1 MRRDIMCIGGTSQWP
16 ATIFRGI
23 DQWGERYG
31 YLLVDPIG
39 GAIGAFAHADG
50 ISTGGQARTPI
61 CKLPNVEHTEQSFP
75 VLFLYRKEITDS
87 GGAGKFRG
95 GLSAES
101 CFIPHG
107 TDAIVQD
114 TLSSGNAIPTST
126 GMMGG
131 YPGAVNR
138 YRYKHDTDVLERMN
152 RSDLVN
158 DIDELSGESETL
170 QLRQQDF
177 VQMPSDVYA
186 VLWSAAGGFG
196 DPLERDAAKVEADV
210 ANGDVSVA
218 AAKSIYGVVVGD
230 AKATLAE
237 RERLRMERIGGTPS
251 GKKLNGT
258 VGLRPT
264 ENLDVRDGHWCCAK
278 CATDLGPVSKNYKE
292 GCVRVD
298 RPIEACNPIVG
309 DPARFIDPRPQF
321 RQFCC
326 PGCGLL
332 IENEIAVDTE
342 PLLVDVELQY
352 VPGK

>member
-1 MRRDIMCIGGTSQWP
+1 MCIGGTSQWP

-39 GAIGAFAHADG
+39 GAIGAFSHADG

-87 GGAGKFRG
+87 GGAGKWRG

-107 TDAIVQD
+107 TDTITHD

-138 YRYKHDTDVLERMN
+138 YRFLRDSNIFSKI
-152 RSDLVN
+152 SDSQLVN
-158 DIDELSGESETL
+158 DIDELEGKSETL

-177 VQMPSDVYA
+177 SQNPADVYA

-196 DPLERDAAKVEADV
+196 DPLERDPAKVQADV
-210 ANGDVSVA
+210 DNGDVSAEA
-218 AAKSIYGVVVGD
+218 AREIYGVVLGSPD
-230 AKATLAE
+230 ETRKM
-237 RERLRMERIGGTPS
+237 REEKRRGRIGQPS
-251 GKKLNGT
+251 GKKLDGKEK
-258 VGLRPT
+258 LRAT
-264 ENLDVRDGHWCCAK
+264 ENLSVRGGRWSCAK
-278 CATDLGPVSKNYKE
+278 CASDLGAVSENYKA
-292 GCVRVD
+292 GCVRND
-298 RPIEACNPIVG
+298 LPIKACNPLVG
-309 DPARFIDPRPQF
+309 DPHRFIDPVPQF

-332 IENEIAVDTE
+332 IENEIAIADDPV
-342 PLLVDVELQY
+342 LVDVQL
-352 VPGK
+352 K

>member
-1 MRRDIMCIGGTSQWP
+1 MCIGGTSQWP
-16 ATIFRGI
+16 ATLFRGI
-23 DQWGERYG
+23 DQWGERFG
-31 YLLVDPIG
+31 YILVDPIG
-39 GAIGAFAHADG
+39 GAIGAFSHADG

-107 TDAIVQD
+107 TDAITHD

-138 YRYKHDTDVLERMN
+138 YRFLRDSDVLERMKK
-152 RSDLVN
+152 SSLVG
-158 DIDELSGESETL
+158 DIDDLSGKPETL

-177 VQMPSDVYA
+177 QQNPSDVYA

-196 DPLERDAAKVEADV
+196 DPLERDPARVEADV
-210 ANGDVSVA
+210 ANGDVSEKA
-218 AAKSIYGVVVGD
+218 ALEIYGVVLGD
-230 AKATLAE
+230 ARATARRRNDIRARRIQGRAGAAKLGAPVRFLA
-237 RERLRMERIGGTPS
+237 
-251 GKKLNGT
+251 
-258 VGLRPT
+258 T
-264 ENLDVRDGHWCCAK
+264 ENLAVHANRHFGCAK
-278 CATDLGPVSKNYKE
+278 CGTDLGPLGRNYKDY
-292 GCVRVD
+292 CVRND
-298 RPIEACNPIVG
+298 LPIEASNPIVG
-309 DPARFIDPRPQF
+309 DPRRFIDPLPQF

-326 PGCGLL
+326 PGCGLA
-332 IENEIAVDTE
+332 IENEIAVADD
-342 PLLVDVELQY
+342 PVLRDVEIRS
-352 VPGK
+352 K

>member
-1 MRRDIMCIGGTSQWP
+1 MCIGGTSQWP

-31 YLLVDPIG
+31 YILVDPIG
-39 GAIGAFAHADG
+39 GAIGAFSHADG

-75 VLFLYRKEITDS
+75 VLFLYRKEICDS
-87 GGAGKFRG
+87 GGAGKWRG

-107 TDAIVQD
+107 TDEITHD

-138 YRYKHDTDVLERMN
+138 YRFLRDSDVLERMK
-152 RSDLVN
+152 SSSLVN
-158 DIDELSGESETL
+158 DIDQLSGKPETL

-177 VQMPSDVYA
+177 SQHPSDVYA

-196 DPLERDAAKVEADV
+196 DPLERDPARVEADV
-210 ANGDVSVA
+210 ANGDVSEKA
-218 AAKSIYGVVVGD
+218 ALEIYGVVLGD
-230 AKATLAE
+230 AKATERRRAELRKRRVQGNTRKLDKLTDEPLFLA
-237 RERLRMERIGGTPS
+237 
-251 GKKLNGT
+251 
-258 VGLRPT
+258 T
-264 ENLDVRDGHWCCAK
+264 ENLAVHANRHYGCAK
-278 CATDLGPVSKNYKE
+278 CGTDLGSVREDYKAS
-292 GCVRVD
+292 CVRND
-298 RPIEACNPIVG
+298 LAIEASNPIAG
-309 DPARFIDPRPQF
+309 DPRRFIDPLPQF

-326 PGCGLL
+326 PGCGLA
-332 IENEIAVDTE
+332 IENEIAVTDD
-342 PLLVDVELQY
+342 PVLRDVEILL
-352 VPGK
+352 K